1 MADRCARP
9 GRPRAEALASLQGG
23 SSMNLFDWFFR
34 REPPPRQSG
43 TRAEGSSAS
52 QRANRTSS
60 NPNSAPCPQYG
71 TTASQTR
78 ADGRCVG
85 CGTLLPQALRFLS
98 ATTPHGVA
106 PGVARRSK
114 LPRPADVKQL
124 AENSPMVAFQQGGVT
139 VMMDTDAFDY
149 TYGDAEGPDP
159 AQRDLDALLT
169 RATRICV
176 LEGPMFQGRAVGG
189 QILLDLRGAN
199 ALRDLASC
207 LQIVE
212 DPRTFNH
219 CQCLGGPT
227 MELYAGL
234 EHIATIGL
242 QHGKAIRWKQW
253 YHDAQLQDGD
263 RLTRWMI
270 DRGVDPAQLEAIY
283 RRGNNFLFAKPSDSP
298 DRVKVA

>member
-1 MADRCARP
+1 
-9 GRPRAEALASLQGG
+9 
-23 SSMNLFDWFFR
+23 
-34 REPPPRQSG
+34 
-43 TRAEGSSAS
+43 
-52 QRANRTSS
+52 
-60 NPNSAPCPQYG
+60 
-71 TTASQTR
+71 
-78 ADGRCVG
+78 
-85 CGTLLPQALRFLS
+85 
-98 ATTPHGVA
+98 
-106 PGVARRSK
+106 
-114 LPRPADVKQL
+114 VKQL

-298 DRVKVA
+298 DRVKVAQNLCCQAQEEARQGKFTEALEHCTQALELDSDQAGAYALRGQMHYHSARLRQGRFRLLRRH